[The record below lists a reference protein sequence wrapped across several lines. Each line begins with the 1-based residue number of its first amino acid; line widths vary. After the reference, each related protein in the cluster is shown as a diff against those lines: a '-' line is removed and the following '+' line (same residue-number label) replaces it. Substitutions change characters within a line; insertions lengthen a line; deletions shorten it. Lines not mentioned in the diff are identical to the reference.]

1 MSNPIPYC
9 IDCETA
15 CGCGDQPDA
24 LSDEIERANAT
35 AVDAVTDQPDDV
47 VPIKTGPALE
57 TYLCV
62 NSITLPA
69 RITSGDVVQAIR
81 LPSGTVL
88 IKLGDTLLTTDEA
101 VLIASFV
108 NV

>member
-1 MSNPIPYC
+1 MKTERDPIPYC

-24 LSDEIERANAT
+24 ENERTVT
-35 AVDAVTDQPDDV
+35 A
-47 VPIKTGPALE
+47 E

-62 NSITLPA
+62 NSVTLPA

-88 IKLGDTLLTTDEA
+88 LKFGDILLTTDEA

>member
-1 MSNPIPYC
+1 MSSERVYC

-24 LSDEIERANAT
+24 ENEQLENAR
-35 AVDAVTDQPDDV
+35 
-47 VPIKTGPALE
+47 PALE

-62 NSITLPA
+62 NSVEIPA

-88 IKLGDTLLTTDEA
+88 LKLGDVLLTTDEA